1 MMYDFVESV
10 GFDDSSKW
18 TERDR
23 LQWERGCLA
32 GLARAYGLVMSGKD
46 PHPETGEAMVGL
58 IKLIELENWIT
69 YQEEEITTLLPES
82 NEEESE

>member
-1 MMYDFVESV
+1 MIYDFVDSV
-10 GFDDSSKW
+10 GYDDASKW

-46 PHPETGEAMVGL
+46 PHPETGEAMFGL

-69 YQEEEITTLLPES
+69 FQEERIRELL
-82 NEEESE
+82 NGDEEQ

>member
-1 MMYDFVESV
+1 MMYDFVNSV
-10 GFDDSSKW
+10 GFDGSSKW

-32 GLARAYGLVMSGKD
+32 GLGIAYDLVISGKH
-46 PHPETGEAMVGL
+46 PHPETGKATVGL
-58 IKLIELENWIT
+58 IKLIELEDWIT